1 MKQNLSKFVGCALA
15 AAFLVV
21 SGAAAQVLTGTITG
35 TVSDPTDAVIPAAQV
50 VAKDLATGR
59 EYTATTDTNGVFTL
73 TNLPYG
79 FFEVTVNAQGFAK
92 FVSPRVQ
99 VNVAQ
104 TSKVVAKM
112 ELGKA
117 GSEIVVTAEQSV
129 VETESAELKSSIDRA
144 QIMQMP
150 LPTRNPLDLVRT
162 MPGIVTPTTSGIADA
177 FVHGLRGNST
187 NITQDGINVADNF
200 VKTSSFFAISAPTVD
215 STGEFNV
222 SIGGIGVDAGFGAAQ
237 VNIRTQRGSNDFHGS
252 AFWYQRTN
260 AFNANT
266 WFNNSNGVDASGNPV
281 SPRPYQLQNRI
292 GFNAGGP
299 VYIPKVYDGRN
310 RTFVFGTYEAF
321 REPLSRSRTRSVLTA
336 SARSGMFTF
345 NTNCTVSN
353 NGDITADPGE
363 CPSGVTPGQ
372 TFNVN
377 LLTLPGTFGYG
388 MNSDVMNYYNA
399 IVPAP
404 NTSSGCTNDGIN
416 TQCFQFNLPG
426 TGRQDRYVV
435 RGDHQ
440 LTPNHSL
447 EFVYTRAN
455 FSSIPDLLNGI
466 EPNFPLATGGGQI
479 SKREVYSAAWHS
491 SWGANKTNEVRFGL
505 QRAPVAFD
513 LFEDYA
519 ATGGYQLNLPLVT
532 DPTIVQGNLPQGR
545 NTPVRQLMNNFAW
558 SKGSHLWRFGGEWRL
573 VLADSFFFNTVVP
586 SVTIGSATSNDD
598 GIVGETNCAIS
609 SCGSFPSS
617 LSSGDLGRA
626 RNIYQI
632 LTGLVSSVTQ
642 GFNHTSP
649 TSGFVAGVPRTV
661 DPIQHN
667 LSGYFQ
673 DQWKMWPNFTLNYG
687 VRYEYQ

>member
-1 MKQNLSKFVGCALA
+1 
-15 AAFLVV
+15 
-21 SGAAAQVLTGTITG
+21 
-35 TVSDPTDAVIPAAQV
+35 
-50 VAKDLATGR
+50 
-59 EYTATTDTNGVFTL
+59 FTL
-73 TNLPYG
+73 TNLPNG

-112 ELGKA
+112 ELGKS

-222 SIGGIGVDAGFGAAQ
+222 SIGGIGVDAVFGAAQ

-281 SPRPYQLQNRI
+281 SPRPFQLQNRI

-321 REPLSRSRTRSVLTA
+321 RQPLSRSRTRVVLTP
-336 SARSGMFTF
+336 SARMGNFTYTPTSG
-345 NTNCTVSN
+345 
-353 NGDITADPGE
+353 GGP
-363 CPSGVTPGQ
+363 VT
-372 TFNVN
+372 VN
-377 LLTLPGTFGYG
+377 LLTMPGTAGLG
-388 MNSDVMNYYNA
+388 LNGDVMNYYNA

-404 NTSSGCTNDGIN
+404 NTTSGCTNDGSN

-426 TGRQDRYVV
+426 TSNQDRYVI

-532 DPTIVQGNLPQGR
+532 DPTLVQGNLPQGR

-586 SVTIGSATSNDD
+586 SVAIGSTASNSD
-598 GIVGETNCAIS
+598 GITAGDFTPFGDI
-609 SCGSFPSS
+609 
-617 LSSGDLGRA
+617 SSGDLSRA

-649 TSGFVAGVPRTV
+649 TSGFVAGQPRTV

-673 DQWKMWPNFTLNYG
+673 DQWKM
-687 VRYEYQ
+687 